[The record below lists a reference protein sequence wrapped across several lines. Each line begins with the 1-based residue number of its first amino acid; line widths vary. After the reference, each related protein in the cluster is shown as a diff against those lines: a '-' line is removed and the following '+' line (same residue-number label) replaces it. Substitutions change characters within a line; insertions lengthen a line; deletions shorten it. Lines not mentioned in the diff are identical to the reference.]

1 MEIKFTELDKI
12 TANTKVAIL
21 VEKFTAS
28 DSVKYSEEITALNT
42 LLLQVHELKRAKL
55 YYGRKITEQ
64 AKELEELREENEL
77 MNKMVEEF
85 KNFQP

>member
-12 TANTKVAIL
+12 KANTTTHIL
-21 VEKFTAS
+21 VEKFIAS
-28 DSVKYSEEITALNT
+28 NSIKYKEEITALNT

-64 AKELEELREENEL
+64 AKELEELREETKKQAEIIEN
-77 MNKMVEEF
+77 F
-85 KNFQP
+85 KRGL